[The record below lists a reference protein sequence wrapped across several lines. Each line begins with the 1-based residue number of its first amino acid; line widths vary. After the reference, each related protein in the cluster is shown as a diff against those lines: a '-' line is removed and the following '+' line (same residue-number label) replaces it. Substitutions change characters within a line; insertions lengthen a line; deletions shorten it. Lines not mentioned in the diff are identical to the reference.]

1 MKLTLERLN
10 IEYLSWAVESG
21 EGRDKQDIRFGQ
33 YLHNKYDIPSR
44 LDVFYIE
51 KTTKAYDT
59 LLEGF
64 TELEQNLL

>member
-10 IEYLSWAVESG
+10 LEYLSWTVEFG
-21 EGRDKQDIRFGQ
+21 EGRDSQGFRFGQ

-51 KTTKAYDT
+51 KATKAYDT
-59 LLEGF
+59 LLEGLS
-64 TELEQNLL
+64 ELEQNIL

>member
-10 IEYLSWAVESG
+10 LEYLSWTVESG

>member
-10 IEYLSWAVESG
+10 LEYLSWTVEFG
-21 EGRDKQDIRFGQ
+21 EGRDKQDVRFGQ

-59 LLEGF
+59 LLEGLA
-64 TELEQNLL
+64 ELEQNLL